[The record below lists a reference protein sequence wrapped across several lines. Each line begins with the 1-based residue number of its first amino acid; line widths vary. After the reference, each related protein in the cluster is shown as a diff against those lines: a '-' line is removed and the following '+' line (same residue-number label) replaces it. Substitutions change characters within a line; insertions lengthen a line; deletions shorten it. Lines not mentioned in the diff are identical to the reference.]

1 MGSGTLLRALVI
13 GWAACALVGCDA
25 VMDDDVADDDSADDD
40 ATDDDDDDTVD
51 DDDSASFAWELC
63 INEFMAANA
72 TTIPD
77 DTGVYVDWIELFNMT
92 AEDVDLAGF
101 TITDDLD
108 EPDKHVL
115 AAGLVVPAH
124 GYLLL
129 WADGMP
135 ELGLDHM
142 GFSLAREGEE
152 LGLYDPNGTVLNHLE
167 YEEQATDWSA
177 ARMPDG
183 ELDGWIIDATPTPG
197 QANE

>member
-1 MGSGTLLRALVI
+1 MGSGTLLRVLTIV
-13 GWAACALVGCDA
+13 WAACAMIACEA
-25 VMDDDVADDDSADDD
+25 VMDDDAADDDSAGDDD
-40 ATDDDDDDTVD
+40 ATGDDDTAD

-77 DTGVYVDWIELFNMT
+77 DTGVYVDWIELYNMT
-92 AEDVDLAGF
+92 DEAVDLAGF
-101 TITDDLD
+101 TITDNLD
-108 EPDKHVL
+108 DPDKHVL
-115 AAGLVVPAH
+115 GASLSVPGH

-135 ELGLDHM
+135 ELGLEHL

-152 LGLYDPNGTVLNHLE
+152 LGLYDPDGTVLNRLE
-167 YEEQATDWSA
+167 YDEQATDWSA

-183 ELDGWIIDATPTPG
+183 ELDGWVIDATPTPG